1 MTAVGATGRGR
12 FFELS
17 ADLLCVGRIDGVLV
31 DVNGAW
37 QDTLGWSPPE
47 LCGRSLFHFVHPDDL
62 DRTSAEIS
70 RLGDGD
76 LKIAFENRCR
86 RRDGGFVWLSWSVA
100 ADPEGEEQPGPQ
112 RMYAVARDV
121 TAAKHAELA
130 LEHLA
135 HHDALTG
142 LWNRRRFDDELVRQV
157 ARCRRYDERAA
168 LLLLDLDDFKSVN
181 DTYGHQVGDDLIRHV
196 GSTLDARLRASD
208 SLARVGGDE
217 FAILLPQVSP
227 DQAARTVEAL
237 ETHLRGHPLDLGRDQ
252 VCVTASIG
260 MAVLDGH
267 LVTPHDAM
275 LAADVAM
282 YEAKAA
288 RDDRVRSTKQDPD
301 HSASEAQTQR
311 RGMDDAGTLA

>member
-1 MTAVGATGRGR
+1 MALRTTGRGR
-12 FFELS
+12 LFELS
-17 ADLLCVGRIDGVLV
+17 ADLLCIGRIDGVLL

-47 LCGRSLFHFVHPDDL
+47 LCERSLFDLVHPDDL
-62 DRTSAEIS
+62 DRTFAEIR

-76 LKIAFENRCR
+76 LKIAFENRYR
-86 RRDGGFVWLSWSVA
+86 RKDGGFVWLSWSMA
-100 ADPEGEEQPGPQ
+100 ADPEGEEQPGEQ
-112 RMYAVARDV
+112 RVYAVARDV
-121 TAAKHAELA
+121 TAAKRAELA

-157 ARCRRYDERAA
+157 ARCRRYHECAA

-227 DQAARTVEAL
+227 DETARTVEAL
-237 ETHLRGHPLDLGRDQ
+237 EAHLRGHPLDLGRDQ
-252 VCVTASIG
+252 VYVTASIG
-260 MAVLDGH
+260 VAFLDGH
-267 LVTPHDAM
+267 HAAPHDAM

-282 YEAKAA
+282 YDAKAA
-288 RDDRVRSTKQDPD
+288 RGDRVRSARQDLD
-301 HSASEAQTQR
+301 HSASKVQTQR
-311 RGMDDAGTLA
+311 RGRDDAGTPA